1 MDKCRIYLVTSF
13 IKILFPNKTLDESL
27 VSEEKQYKNKDLG
40 PLEEICYVYLM
51 YFDESKGHVPLLM
64 FPDEKL
70 KENKDFMRPIKY
82 HPIWFLDVEEQEA
95 LDHIDLE
102 FKGYTFFG
110 KKFYTKSGRKKR
122 RAGLDEETPETIV
135 IIISLPE
142 DLDIFGDEL
151 ILKLT
156 EVIKS
161 KFGDKLKDVIECEI
175 SKEEIIK
182 TKKIK
187 DCIES
192 GEKIR
197 EQMKKV
203 LEKACKEY
211 FSSVIRQKDSSSI
224 KKQKAISFLALK
236 GIDLTHIL
244 GEDVSFSNIKIFEPG
259 KGNEARLDLRKP
271 FEILN
276 INIIEDSQELEILV
290 RNNTEKEYDEIKVKI
305 THVKEFFEKEIMN
318 QTIEKWYPGEDLLF
332 ISPIIPHIDEYLFF
346 LVEESNNQEKL
357 LTQKID
363 INMLDKIES

>member
-1 MDKCRIYLVTSF
+1 
-13 IKILFPNKTLDESL
+13 
-27 VSEEKQYKNKDLG
+27 
-40 PLEEICYVYLM
+40 
-51 YFDESKGHVPLLM
+51 M

-70 KENKDFMRPIKY
+70 KDNKDFMRPIKY

-151 ILKLT
+151 IRKLT
-156 EVIKS
+156 KIIKR
-161 KFGDKLKDVIECEI
+161 KFGDRLKDVIECEI

-182 TKKIK
+182 TKKVK
-187 DCIES
+187 DCIEK

-197 EQMKKV
+197 EEMKEV
-203 LEKACKEY
+203 LKKSCKEF
-211 FSSVIRQKDSSSI
+211 FSSVIKQKDASSI

-244 GEDVSFSNIKIFEPG
+244 NSDDSFANIKIFEPKKG
-259 KGNEARLDLRKP
+259 KEAQLDLTKP
-271 FEILN
+271 FAIMN
-276 INIIEDSQELEILV
+276 INVIEDSQELEILV
-290 RNNTEKEYDEIKVKI
+290 RNNTKEEFNNINVKI

-318 QTIEKWYPGEDLLF
+318 QTIDQWYPEEELLF

-346 LVEESNNQEKL
+346 LVEESNNREKL
-357 LTQKID
+357 LTKKID
-363 INMLDKIES
+363 INTLEKIES

>member
-1 MDKCRIYLVTSF
+1 MSK
-13 IKILFPNKTLDESL
+13 
-27 VSEEKQYKNKDLG
+27 EENYKMKDLG
-40 PLEEICYVYLM
+40 PLEEVCYVYLM

-70 KENKDFMRPIKY
+70 KDNKDFMRPIKY

-151 ILKLT
+151 IRKLT
-156 EVIKS
+156 KIIKS
-161 KFGDKLKDVIECEI
+161 KFGDRLKDVIECEI

-182 TKKIK
+182 TKKVK
-187 DCIES
+187 DCIEK

-197 EQMKKV
+197 EEMKDV
-203 LEKACKEY
+203 LNKSCKEY
-211 FSSVIRQKDSSSI
+211 FSSVIKQKDTSSI

-244 GEDVSFSNIKIFEPG
+244 NTDDSFSSIKIFEPG
-259 KGNEARLDLRKP
+259 KAKNAQLDLTKP

-276 INIIEDSQELEILV
+276 INLIEDSQELEILV
-290 RNNTEKEYDEIKVKI
+290 RNNTNEEFNDINVKI

-318 QTIEKWYPGEDLLF
+318 QTIEQWYPEEELLF

-346 LVEESNNQEKL
+346 LVEESNNREKL
-357 LTQKID
+357 LTKKID
-363 INMLDKIES
+363 INTLEKIES